1 MDNQIEMFPLA
12 DFEEPTHQDDG
23 DLIAEDP
30 EHIPET
36 NTIESISNSGE
47 ARQQDGAEIAVPD
60 PQGSTE
66 PDGAATIE
74 QVSLRLRQMPSPD
87 DTDGTGCE
95 LADVPARERID
106 DRAGIAEEH
115 GPDPTEIAAT
125 NPQGSS
131 EPASDSARNGDLIP
145 AEETS
150 SIYEATGLIGPFKLN
165 PIALI
170 FPESPEDL
178 ADLAA
183 NIEAIGVLEEPT
195 VAWTQGT
202 ENPPEVIDGKRLI
215 QAAEIVG
222 IQPTY
227 RLLSRDID
235 PRDYVWAKNGER
247 RNLTPSQ
254 KAVAFAALFPKRGTG
269 RPPAH
274 GRNCV
279 NSDNFSSPTQGQG
292 ARAQG
297 VGRTL
302 INLAYQLVD
311 PNAGVAPEIRDAVKD
326 GTVSINDALS
336 EKVVSA
342 SQEVLRQALSQ
353 VKDGSSRTIAR
364 AVDKLAKEEG
374 TQLDQK
380 PLSRLHT
387 PTRFG
392 KDSQF
397 YCCPVGDLQR
407 SVKPGTVDLI
417 LVHLPDHVRVGF
429 YSQIAKLAAH
439 VLCDSGVLVVAVV
452 ATGALPERLDR
463 ISRAGLEFI
472 FESSLLFPAPV
483 AELGDPHYTDIRRVA
498 LLVFG
503 KHAAALPPGD
513 DVIEVP
519 ASAHAPE
526 DGPMEITDGLPLVLS
541 RFASPGQVV
550 CIPTLSDN
558 RGAVVAAV
566 ASNCTVIAADEDQ
579 SVIDDIIS
587 ELSHLT
593 SDPSS
598 MDPETG

>member
-1 MDNQIEMFPLA
+1 M
-12 DFEEPTHQDDG
+12 
-23 DLIAEDP
+23 
-30 EHIPET
+30 
-36 NTIESISNSGE
+36 
-47 ARQQDGAEIAVPD
+47 
-60 PQGSTE
+60 
-66 PDGAATIE
+66 
-74 QVSLRLRQMPSPD
+74 
-87 DTDGTGCE
+87 
-95 LADVPARERID
+95 
-106 DRAGIAEEH
+106 
-115 GPDPTEIAAT
+115 
-125 NPQGSS
+125 
-131 EPASDSARNGDLIP
+131 
-145 AEETS
+145 
-150 SIYEATGLIGPFKLN
+150 
-165 PIALI
+165 
-170 FPESPEDL
+170 
-178 ADLAA
+178 
-183 NIEAIGVLEEPT
+183 
-195 VAWTQGT
+195 AWTQGT

-364 AVDKLAKEEG
+364 AVDKLA
-374 TQLDQK
+374 QVSPQPDQH

-387 PTRFG
+387 PTKFWKG
-392 KDSQF
+392 SQF

-417 LVHLPDHVRVGF
+417 LVHLPDHVRVDF

-463 ISRAGLEFI
+463 ISRGGLEFI

-503 KHAAALPPGD
+503 KPRSSITPRGRRHRGSCLRLMSQRT
-513 DVIEVP
+513 VRWK
-519 ASAHAPE
+519 
-526 DGPMEITDGLPLVLS
+526 ITDGLPLALS
-541 RFASPGQVV
+541 RFASPDQVV

-558 RGAVVAAV
+558 RGAVVTAV
-566 ASNCTVIAADEDQ
+566 ASGCTLIAADEDQ

-598 MDPETG
+598 TDPETG